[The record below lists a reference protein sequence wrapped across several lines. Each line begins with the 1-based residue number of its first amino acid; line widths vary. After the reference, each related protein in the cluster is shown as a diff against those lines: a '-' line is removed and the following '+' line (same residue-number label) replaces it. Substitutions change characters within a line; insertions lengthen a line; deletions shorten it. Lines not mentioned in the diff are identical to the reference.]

1 MPLNNTNHTPHNTE
15 RTWKEINLNALK
27 HNLDALKS
35 IMPNNCK
42 MMAILKANAYGH
54 DIYETSKALQSYG
67 VDAFAVATVDEGV
80 LVRSFGII
88 GTILVLGYTCPSRAS
103 DLNKYSLSQCV
114 FDKDYALALNSQEK
128 NVSVHIAIDTGMHR
142 LGIKFDDIDAIKTIY
157 SLPFLS
163 VDGVFSHLCVSDSS
177 RQDDIEYTN
186 RQISCFNRALSLISS
201 EGLEVKSK
209 HIQGSYGLLNYSEL
223 DCDYA
228 RIGISLYGV
237 DSENGINKKI
247 DLDLEPVL
255 SLKTKVIQL
264 RDLPCGEPVSYGRT
278 FVTQRNSKI
287 AVLPV
292 GYADG
297 YPRSLS
303 CGKGRVL
310 VRGKFAPIVGRVCMD
325 QLMID
330 VTDIDNVCVDDVVTL
345 IGVDGDNKITA
356 EEVAESAGTITNE
369 LLSCLGSRL
378 TIITK

>member
-1 MPLNNTNHTPHNTE
+1 MPFNNTNHTPHNTE
-15 RTWKEINLNALK
+15 RTWKEIDLKALK
-27 HNLDALKS
+27 HNLDALTS
-35 IMPNNCK
+35 IMPNDCK

-67 VDAFAVATVDEGV
+67 VDAFAVATVNEGV
-80 LVRSFGII
+80 LVRSFGIK

-103 DLNKYSLSQCV
+103 DLNEYSLSQCV
-114 FDKDYALALNSQEK
+114 FDKDYAVALNNQNK

-142 LGIKFDDIDAIKTIY
+142 LGIRYDDIEAIKTIY
-157 SLPFLS
+157 SLPHLS

-177 RQDDIEYTN
+177 KQDDIEYTN
-186 RQISCFNRALSLISS
+186 KQISCFNKSLSIILR
-201 EGLEVKSK
+201 EGLEIKTK
-209 HIQGSYGLLNYSEL
+209 HIQGSYGLINYSQL
-223 DCDYA
+223 NCDYA
-228 RIGISLYGV
+228 RIGISLYGI

-247 DLDLEPVL
+247 DLDLKPVL

-278 FVTQRNSKI
+278 FITQRNSKI

-310 VRGKFAPIVGRVCMD
+310 IKGKFAPIVGRVCMD

-330 VTDIDNVCVDDVVTL
+330 VTDIDNVCVDDIVTL

-356 EEVAESAGTITNE
+356 EEVAENAGTITNE